1 MTTEHKIIIAIDGYS
16 SCGKSTVA
24 KALAAKLGYKY
35 IDSGAMYRAITLYL
49 IRHNIPLEQFIAMTV
64 EEKNALLHNLDI
76 DFRVNA
82 FTRHSEVHL
91 NGENVEQHIRG
102 IRVSDMVSP
111 LSTIHEVREQMVKQ
125 QQGFGKRKGIVMDG
139 RDIGTTVFPHAE
151 VKIFMTADNDVRVKR
166 RYDELVKKGIH
177 ISLEDVKKNI
187 ETRDYNDTNR
197 RESPL
202 RKADDA
208 IVLDNTKLNKED
220 QLDFILDLIRKYYPD
235 VLRKKF

>member
-1 MTTEHKIIIAIDGYS
+1 
-16 SCGKSTVA
+16 
-24 KALAAKLGYKY
+24 
-35 IDSGAMYRAITLYL
+35 
-49 IRHNIPLEQFIAMTV
+49 
-64 EEKNALLHNLDI
+64 
-76 DFRVNA
+76 
-82 FTRHSEVHL
+82 
-91 NGENVEQHIRG
+91 
-102 IRVSDMVSP
+102 
-111 LSTIHEVREQMVKQ
+111 
-125 QQGFGKRKGIVMDG
+125 MDG

-166 RYDELVKKGIH
+166 RYDELVKKVIH